1 MSEKNCPKVD
11 GEFYHLCY
19 ENKDHKAMSLEDCLT
34 GVSERLRGKSWA
46 KDQRTDLVVIGTDE
60 TGVDCVLN
68 SPTIEALDTF
78 SEDYDGGMLVLK
90 RISNDRV
97 KTVTVRNMVLRGKES
112 IIFEG
117 KVMFGTFPIIE
128 CNSLERIIV
137 PTELLSYYKENLSY
151 YKEIISDNED
161 SKPVQMEEKIEA
173 PILAKVEKRE
183 SIDTNMIQTVFD
195 KKALLKTDDIHP
207 PKSVISVHFFCL
219 TCLMALQI

>member
-60 TGVDCVLN
+60 TGVDYVLN
-68 SPTIEALDTF
+68 SPTIGALDTF

-117 KVMFGTFPIIE
+117 KVV
-128 CNSLERIIV
+128 V
-137 PTELLSYYKENLSY
+137 PRDGDADYVTLL
-151 YKEIISDNED
+151 
-161 SKPVQMEEKIEA
+161 
-173 PILAKVEKRE
+173 VEKFSMTTHE
-183 SIDTNMIQTVFD
+183 
-195 KKALLKTDDIHP
+195 LKSFMDEM
-207 PKSVISVHFFCL
+207 
-219 TCLMALQI
+219 MALHMLNVATYPAIRLLRSKYSE